1 MKDDSENNDLL
12 MSIIYNLY
20 MERTKMNR
28 QQLETILSR
37 DIWLNS
43 TRCLQYGLVDEIV

>member
-1 MKDDSENNDLL
+1 MESYINRF
-12 MSIIYNLY
+12 Y
-20 MERTKMNR
+20 MERTKKNR
-28 QQLETILSR
+28 QQLDTILSR